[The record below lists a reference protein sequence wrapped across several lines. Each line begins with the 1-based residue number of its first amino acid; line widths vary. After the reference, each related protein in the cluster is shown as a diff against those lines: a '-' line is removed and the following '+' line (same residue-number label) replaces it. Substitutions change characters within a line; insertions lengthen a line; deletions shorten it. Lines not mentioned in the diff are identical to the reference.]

1 MLGIDVSKDRLSVC
15 QWDGSRGC
23 AAGAWEMPNSEA
35 GVRELLAT
43 TSAEE
48 PLAVEPTGRYSELVV
63 REAQA
68 QGRQVLLA
76 PPRAAKQFLASVAPR
91 AKTDRLDAQ
100 GLAQYAASV
109 PLRPF
114 VLKEARMEEVS
125 QLLNARKLLALSLA
139 ALRQQAGALV
149 EARAALGAVIQT
161 AAAQIKEL
169 DRRIGRLG
177 KQEPA
182 VRQLQAVP
190 GIGPLAAA
198 ALAVRLKTTPFA
210 GYDQFVAYVGLDLRV
225 VDSGKHRGRRRVSH
239 QGDAE
244 LRRLLYLCAQASV
257 RTKGSPFAQQYERE
271 RAKGLAST
279 QALCAVA
286 RKLAK
291 VAWALVRTGAPYDPA
306 RVYQKPHRA

>member
-1 MLGIDVSKDRLSVC
+1 MVGIDVSKDRLSVC
-15 QWDGSRGC
+15 QWDVSRGC
-23 AAGAWEMPNSEA
+23 VEAAWETSNTEA
-35 GVRELLAT
+35 GVRELLAM

-63 REAQA
+63 REAWA
-68 QGRQVLLA
+68 QGRRVLLA

-109 PLRPF
+109 PLQPF
-114 VLKEARMEEVS
+114 VLKEARMEELS

-139 ALRQQAGALV
+139 AYRQQAGALGH
-149 EARAALGAVIQT
+149 ARALLQPVMEAST
-161 AAAQIKEL
+161 AHIKEL
-169 DRRIGRLG
+169 DRQLAALA

-225 VDSGKHRGRRRVSH
+225 VDSGQHRGRRRVSH
-239 QGDAE
+239 HGDAE

-257 RTKGSPFAQQYERE
+257 RTKGSPFAQQYQRE
-271 RAKGLAST
+271 LAKGLAPT

-291 VAWALVRTGAPYDPA
+291 VAWALVRTGAPYDPN